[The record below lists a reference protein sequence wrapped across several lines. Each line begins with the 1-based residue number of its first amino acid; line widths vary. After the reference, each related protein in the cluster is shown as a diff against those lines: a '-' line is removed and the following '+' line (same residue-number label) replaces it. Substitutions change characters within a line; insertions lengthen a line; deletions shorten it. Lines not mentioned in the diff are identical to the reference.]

1 MDSAAQYPVD
11 GEQREWRLPEACGAL
26 TRQLFA
32 ESLADRWHLSFQ
44 SFQAALTRSAA
55 KRFCESSPTAG
66 KIQEYFSSLHMKD
79 LALACACVD
88 GSENAWNE
96 FVAEY
101 RSYLRAAAAAIL
113 RRPSADPAAIELAD
127 SLFADL
133 YGMSGGKG
141 SGRSLFRYFH
151 GRSSLKTWL
160 RAVLAQ
166 RHIDS
171 IRSEK
176 KFDSLDD
183 GAEDGETRSV
193 PELSVVEIP
202 SDPHREMY
210 LQKFRE
216 ALTLALASLDA
227 RDRERLRLYYAEDRT
242 LAQIGRELGEHE
254 SSVSRNLER
263 VRRELRG
270 TVEGLLR
277 AGKVGANGG
286 SDAQDGAGMRGTS
299 GMPGKPGMDDAQIAL
314 CIQYAAEDAA
324 IDLDKLFESRKTK
337 KRSGPDRILEP

>member
-1 MDSAAQYPVD
+1 MDSAAQHPVD
-11 GEQREWRLPEACGAL
+11 GEQPEWRLPVTCGAL
-26 TRQLFA
+26 ARRLFA
-32 ESLADRWHLSFQ
+32 ESPADRWHLSFQ
-44 SFQAALTRSAA
+44 SFHAALTRSAA
-55 KRFCESSPTAG
+55 KRFCESSPTAEN
-66 KIQEYFSSLHMKD
+66 IQEYFASLHLKD
-79 LALACACVD
+79 LVLACACAD

-101 RSYLRAAAAAIL
+101 RSYLRAVAAAIL
-113 RRPSADPAAIELAD
+113 RRAIADPAAIDLAD

-133 YGMSGGKG
+133 YGMSGGKAG
-141 SGRSLFRYFH
+141 GRSLFCYFH

-171 IRSEK
+171 IRAEK
-176 KFDSLDD
+176 KFDSLED
-183 GAEDGETRSV
+183 GSEDGETRRV

-242 LAQIGRELGEHE
+242 LAQIGRAVGEHE

-263 VRRELRG
+263 VRRELRA

-277 AGKVGANGG
+277 AGKAAANGG
-286 SDAQDGAGMRGTS
+286 PAIKGGAGM
-299 GMPGKPGMDDAQIAL
+299 PGMDDAQIAL

-324 IDLDKLFESRKTK
+324 IDLDKLFESRNTK

>member
-1 MDSAAQYPVD
+1 MDSTAQHPID
-11 GEQREWRLPEACGAL
+11 GERREWRLPEACGAL

-32 ESLADRWHLSFQ
+32 GSLADRWHLSFQ

-55 KRFCESSPTAG
+55 KRFGDSSPTVE
-66 KIQEYFSSLHMKD
+66 KIQEYFTALHMKD
-79 LALACACVD
+79 LVLACACAD

-96 FVAEY
+96 FIAEY
-101 RSYLRAAAAAIL
+101 RSYLRTAAAAIL
-113 RRPSADPAAIELAD
+113 RRPASDPAATDLAD

-133 YGMSGGKG
+133 YGLSGGKAG
-141 SGRSLFRYFH
+141 GRSLFRYFH

-160 RAVLAQ
+160 RAVVAQ
-166 RHIDS
+166 RHVDT
-171 IRSEK
+171 IRVEK
-176 KFDSLDD
+176 KFDSLDED
-183 GAEDGETRSV
+183 AEDGETRHV
-193 PELSVVEIP
+193 PELSTVEIP
-202 SDPHREMY
+202 PDPHRETY

-216 ALTLALASLDA
+216 ALTLALASLDV

-242 LAQIGRELGEHE
+242 LAEIGREVGEHE

-277 AGKVGANGG
+277 AGKAAANGG
-286 SDAQDGAGMRGTS
+286 PATQGAGTAA
-299 GMPGKPGMDDAQIAL
+299 PGVPGMNEAQIAL

-337 KRSGPDRILEP
+337 KSSGPDRILEP